1 MEPQPHVSLRPLA
14 FQTPDHVPVS
24 GKRGFCNALINNG
37 RMLTLVLG
45 LKFCQLSFFQI
56 SDFFSRFLWRKPLLE
71 VAALSSWTPGGEI
84 ALVRVFSSQ
93 QAGKSLKLFL
103 LFFFYLAEMGSL
115 LIWILLTK
123 RMLKEKV
130 ISHKKSVFSSFSHLG
145 LAWCFD
151 MVFGEERKRN
161 LFILQACKSI

>member
-1 MEPQPHVSLRPLA
+1 MVIQSIVQMSNHHDAVNFSIKRLDWGNGATATCICIFICIYICICICIYICVCICVLDWTWGDGATATCKPPTSCLPKSWPRPGLWEN
-14 FQTPDHVPVS
+14 
-24 GKRGFCNALINNG
+24 CNALINNG

-93 QAGKSLKLFL
+93 QAGKF
-103 LFFFYLAEMGSL
+103 
-115 LIWILLTK
+115 
-123 RMLKEKV
+123 
-130 ISHKKSVFSSFSHLG
+130 
-145 LAWCFD
+145 
-151 MVFGEERKRN
+151 
-161 LFILQACKSI
+161 